1 MSVFSQIW
9 QYSKKNRKIEKYSA
23 PFHVVGSLA
32 SCDNFLKFFLE
43 TFFFFFFLFFQKN
56 REFITEYSF
65 LQKILT
71 KWRNFTTQKIT
82 GESDMVI

>member
-1 MSVFSQIW
+1 MRVFSQIW

-32 SCDNFLKFFLE
+32 SCDNFFKKILE
-43 TFFFFFFLFFQKN
+43 TFFFFFFQKN